1 MLTGLSIPAAA
12 ARHGVESTVLSDAVA
27 VYNQAGREA
36 LTRHD
41 PTTDWQQA
49 YLHFT
54 DWANADSTFTTHVL
68 PVLQE
73 AESAGVID
81 GWWYTRKHPCWRLR
95 LRLHPGARPTFDDSF
110 DRLVSD
116 GQLQRWWPGIYES
129 ETAAFGGEASMTA
142 AHALFIT
149 DSRESSRL
157 RQRDDLTVG
166 PRELSVLLCTIMMRA
181 AGLEWYEQ
189 GDVWHRVI
197 TEEHRSAVS
206 DVPRDRLDAR
216 AQEIRPLLFADSDV
230 LLRPGGLLGP
240 VSDWVDAFR
249 RTGQELRRAVQDGTL
264 DRGLRQVLS
273 FHVIFHWNR
282 LGLSLRSQ
290 SVLAWAA
297 RAAIL
302 HGENGGSTTWA
313 LPMSTNV
320 TAAARSAWHQFQTE
334 LGLDVPFE
342 DYERHPGPPFA
353 PF

>member
-1 MLTGLSIPAAA
+1 MSLDRLTLTDPSRIQRAVSAVLTGLPIPTAAT
-12 ARHGVESTVLSDAVA
+12 RHGIEPTVLSDAVT

-36 LTRHD
+36 LVHLD
-41 PTTDWQQA
+41 PTTNWWQA

-54 DWANADSTFTTHVL
+54 DWTNADTTFTTHVL

-73 AESAGVID
+73 AESQGTIN

-95 LRLHPGARPTFDDSF
+95 LRLQPEPGTKPPFAHSF

-116 GQLQRWWPGIYES
+116 GHLQRWWPGIYEP
-129 ETAAFGGEASMTA
+129 ETPAFGGEASMTA

-149 DSRESSRL
+149 DSREASRL
-157 RQRDDLTVG
+157 RQRNDLAVG
-166 PRELSVLLCTIMMRA
+166 PRELSVLLCTNMMRA

-197 TEEHRSAVS
+197 TKEHRSAVS
-206 DVPRDRLDAR
+206 DVPTDLLDAR
-216 AQEIRPLLFADSDV
+216 AQEIRPLLFADNNV
-230 LLRPGGLLGP
+230 LLRPGGLLEP
-240 VSDWVDAFR
+240 VSDWADAFR
-249 RTGQELRRAVQDGTL
+249 SAGQKLRHAVQDGTL

-273 FHVIFHWNR
+273 YHVIFHWNR

-302 HGENGGSTTWA
+302 HGENGT
-313 LPMSTNV
+313 
-320 TAAARSAWHQFQTE
+320 
-334 LGLDVPFE
+334 
-342 DYERHPGPPFA
+342 
-353 PF
+353 